1 MGATWGREEE
11 GWEGGGL
18 YGQQLH
24 RDDCTLKLTSEI
36 GPVASAM
43 PTPSSYDGTAD
54 AATTA
59 ATPAHMTI
67 DAHMIIPQLER
78 GGLELTQDRSVTQ
91 LVLSHAYRPFDLD
104 LDLAA
109 H

>member
-1 MGATWGREEE
+1 MGRGGE
-11 GWEGGGL
+11 GCM
-18 YGQQLH
+18 
-24 RDDCTLKLTSEI
+24 DNNCTLKLTSEI

-67 DAHMIIPQLER
+67 DALMIIPQLER
-78 GGLELTQDRSVTQ
+78 GGLVADPRSFCHTACAESCMST
-91 LVLSHAYRPFDLD
+91 L
-104 LDLAA
+104 
-109 H
+109 